1 MLSKVRREDI
11 FAKLLGEL
19 GYSPFPHQLIT
30 YDAIASGYNT
40 VLSAPTGSGKTE
52 AAILPILSELIMAP
66 EKYRPVTVLYIT
78 PLRALINDLMR
89 RLKRMFETYGFLV
102 ARKHGDVSLK
112 ERKERMRHTP
122 TVLITTPESLEID
135 MDMSPKFLKYLM
147 NVRWVIIDELHE
159 ISSSKRGLQLAI
171 LLERLRRMA
180 GDFQVIGLSATV
192 SNPLKALIPFLGS
205 SSRGTKAIS
214 AGGKKYSIKVMKTDD
229 LIRALDELVSDG
241 SKTLVFVNSRRL
253 AERLLEGLSNDSSS
267 KAAVHHSSIS
277 GEVKEGV
284 ESLFRKGDIKVVI
297 ATKTLELG
305 IDVGDINKV
314 IHVGSPTSVYSLL
327 QRAGRAKH
335 KVEEVSEAVIL
346 VDAESDYYLSLA
358 AKKLIEEGTIEE
370 SPEMSCYLDVVS
382 REILGHCLKR
392 QAKVNELVDIIT
404 SVHPCK
410 GRANDIL
417 KLVELLKSNGLLK
430 EVSEEVVRTG
440 RFFYQLWSKG
450 GAGVDIRRFFSTIQ
464 NNDDK
469 FTVKFATKEI
479 GSLDMTYVLKYLR
492 PWDRVRI
499 GGRVWEVTSID
510 LTHKAVNVHPA
521 GSSGTIPSWSGSLI
535 SHSTLLTKKFF
546 WCLREC
552 RECGICDEEVA
563 RWFRRYEVTPPSDS
577 ELLLEHNNELQVL
590 YGPMGH
596 RFFELLGYVLA
607 YIGLT
612 SGKGVV
618 SVRVSPY
625 GIASKNILQLLNAAK
640 AMGLNAN
647 YLIKE
652 SIKIT
657 PQYHMKLRELLP
669 SFGTLKHPLVKEE
682 AIRQVIDEFNNDAEN
697 TKLLREFLEGNI
709 NLRIVNTAR
718 PSPIAVMISK
728 APNLRPW
735 YGGSLHV
742 IAESLKGMAL
752 TAEEVAEVSGL
763 PAAYVERKLKRMRAL
778 KGRLKTIMIYDV
790 FDGRTRWALAEDLE
804 GLARNDLKDS
814 FTPKYGGIYTVSL
827 ITDKL
832 DPGKSTVISLGKDNL
847 GKVSEDIQADELYKV
862 VVRPLSGRKA
872 LTYYN
877 IPKKLL
883 PLIILNAATYLEGMG
898 YADFI

>member
-1 MLSKVRREDI
+1 MLSEVRREDI
-11 FAKLLGEL
+11 FTKLLEEL
-19 GYSPFPHQLIT
+19 GYTPFPHQLIA
-30 YDAIASGYNT
+30 YEAVASGYNT
-40 VLSAPTGSGKTE
+40 VITSPTGSGKTE
-52 AAILPILSELIMAP
+52 AAVLPILSELIMAP
-66 EKYRPVTVLYIT
+66 EKYEPVTVLYIT

-89 RLKRMFETYGFLV
+89 RLKTVFEPYGFSV

-112 ERKERMRHTP
+112 ERKERMKHAP

-135 MDMSPKFLKYLM
+135 MDMSPKFWKHLR

-192 SNPLKALIPFLGS
+192 SNPLKVLKPFLGS
-205 SSRGTKAIS
+205 SSRGTKAVS
-214 AGGKKYSIKVMKTDD
+214 ARGKKYSIKVMRTDD
-229 LIRALDELVSDG
+229 LMRALDELVSDG

-305 IDVGDINKV
+305 IDVGDIDRV

-335 KVEEVSEAVIL
+335 KVDEISEAVIL

-358 AKKLIEEGTIEE
+358 AKKLTDEGINEE
-370 SPEMSCYLDVVS
+370 SPEMPCYLDVVS
-382 REILGHCLKR
+382 REVLGHCLKR
-392 QAKVNELVDIIT
+392 HVKISELMDIIT
-404 SVHPCK
+404 SVQPCRE
-410 GRANDIL
+410 RARDLL
-417 KLVELLKSNGLLK
+417 KLIELLKSNGLLK
-430 EVSEEVVRTG
+430 ELGEEKVRTG
-440 RFFYQLWSKG
+440 RFFYQVWSKG

-469 FTVKFATKEI
+469 FTVKFVAKEI

-492 PWDRVRI
+492 PWDKVRI

-521 GSSGTIPSWSGSLI
+521 GSSGVIPSWSGSLI
-535 SHSTLLTKKFF
+535 SHSTLLSKKFF
-546 WCLREC
+546 RCLSEC
-552 RECGICDEEVA
+552 EECGICDEEVVK
-563 RWFRRYEVTPPSDS
+563 WFEKYGVSPPTES
-577 ELLLEHNNELQVL
+577 ELLVERLNELEVL

-607 YIGLT
+607 YIGLS

-625 GIASKNILQLLNAAK
+625 GIASKNILHLLNTAK
-640 AMGLNAN
+640 AMGLDGN

-652 SIKIT
+652 AIKIT

-669 SFGTLKHPLVKEE
+669 SFGSLKNSLVKEE
-682 AIRQVIDEFNNDAEN
+682 AIKQVIDEFNNDAEN
-697 TKLLREFLEGNI
+697 TELIKELLAGGI
-709 NLRIVNTAR
+709 SLRAVNALS
-718 PSPIAVMISK
+718 PSPIAEVISK

-763 PAAYVERKLKRMRAL
+763 PPAYVERKLKRMRAL
-778 KGRLKTIMIYDV
+778 KGRLKAIMIYDV
-790 FDGRTRWALAEDLE
+790 FDGRVRWALADDLE
-804 GLARNDLKDS
+804 RLARNDLKDS

-827 ITDKL
+827 MTDKL
-832 DPGKSTVISLGKDNL
+832 DPGKSTVINLGKDSL
-847 GKVSEDIQADELYKV
+847 EKVSEGIQADEFYKV
-862 VVRPLSGRKA
+862 IVRPLSGRKA

-877 IPKKLL
+877 VPKRLL
-883 PLIILNAATYLEGMG
+883 PLVIMNAATYLEGMG